1 MAQPSASASRSSLGP
16 RVLSALV
23 LAPIAVAMAWLG
35 GWALAGFT
43 LLAAVLMAFEW
54 SRLTGAGARGWT
66 TPAAIAVIVATWLAA
81 ALGAFGWA
89 LWLIVL
95 GAAAAAGL
103 AGIAGRSSA
112 WLGGGILYIGLPCLA
127 LLWLRGLS
135 PLGLETVLWVLALVW
150 AVDIGAYVAGR
161 GIGGPKLAPRISP
174 NKTWAGLGGGVLGG
188 ILVGALTAQATAAP
202 LPAIAALSAGLAILG
217 QAGDLMESA
226 IKRHFHVKD
235 AGHII
240 PGHGGVLDRVDGLI
254 AVLLGVAALSLAG
267 GGSPLG
273 WR

>member
-43 LLAAVLMAFEW
+43 LLAAVLMALEW
-54 SRLTGAGARGWT
+54 SRLTGAGAGGWT
-66 TPAAIAVIVATWLAA
+66 TPAAIAVIVAAGLAA
-81 ALGAFGWA
+81 ALGAFAWA

-95 GAAAAAGL
+95 GAAAAGAAGV
-103 AGIAGRSSA
+103 AGRSSA
-112 WLGGGILYIGLPCLA
+112 WLGAGIAYIGLPCLA

-135 PLGLETVLWVLALVW
+135 PMGLETVLWVLALVW
-150 AVDIGAYVAGR
+150 AVDIGAYFAGR

-188 ILVGALTAQATAAP
+188 ILVGALTAQATGAP

-226 IKRHFHVKD
+226 IKRHFNVKD
-235 AGHII
+235 AGHMI

-254 AVLLGVAALSLAG
+254 AVLVGVAALSLAG